1 MARMVWSVAGA
12 LVALGVTALP
22 AGAATLDSVKERG
35 RLLCGVNTGLGGFAM
50 PGESGKWAGFDV
62 EFLKGDNNWPAVMKA
77 LDDINYHGWGIAEQ
91 GGAGN
96 AEGLQKLSGEMDRIF
111 AS

>member
-1 MARMVWSVAGA
+1 
-12 LVALGVTALP
+12 
-22 AGAATLDSVKERG
+22 
-35 RLLCGVNTGLGGFAM
+35 
-50 PGESGKWAGFDV
+50 
-62 EFLKGDNNWPAVMKA
+62 